1 MSAFAASSDSA
12 FLARIATRAPDSANL
27 MAVASPRPLLPP
39 VIRAVR
45 PSSRISICA
54 LLPLVR
60 KTAGTIERQAEMPA
74 QRLDGGS
81 MLGIGI
87 AIVRPDDDHPKGRVR
102 FPAGRQHGRDDR
114 RASGIS
120 QGQEQRHLAQDMRL
134 EADLLLDECPRG
146 RLE

>member
-1 MSAFAASSDSA
+1 MTAFAASSDSA

-45 PSSRISICA
+45 PSSRISICG

-60 KTAGTIERQAEMPA
+60 KAAGTVERHPEMPT

-87 AIVRPDDDHPKGRVR
+87 AIVGPDDDHPKSGVR
-102 FPAGRQHGRDDR
+102 FSAGRQHGRDER
-114 RASGIS
+114 RAPGIP
-120 QGQEQRHLAQDMRL
+120 QGQEQR
-134 EADLLLDECPRG
+134 
-146 RLE
+146 